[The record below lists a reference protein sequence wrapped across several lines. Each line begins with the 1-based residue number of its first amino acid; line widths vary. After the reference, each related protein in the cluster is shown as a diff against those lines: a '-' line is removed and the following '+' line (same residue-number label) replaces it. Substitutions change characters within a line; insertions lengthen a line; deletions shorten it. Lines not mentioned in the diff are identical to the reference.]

1 MDKKEWKELVI
12 VGAIIILILMT
23 CGFACL
29 ALWIRDLRVEI
40 ANMQL
45 DYQAGDEALHARVN
59 DVNEDLMEVQTTL
72 PEMYMDISEVRSII
86 KNTNSALTRTNKQI
100 KRDKEQQEPAT
111 EASPK
116 SSIKEETM
124 HEVFTAEETTQI
136 SQAVEEVESAPES
149 SNDSSSD
156 GMTFAGTYELTAYT
170 ATGNPTAD
178 GTMPSVGVTVACNDP
193 ALWHRWIYIEGYGT
207 YYCHDTG
214 GMSSNVIDLF
224 VGSYDEAIQFGRR
237 SANVYLVN

>member
-149 SNDSSSD
+149 SAPE
-156 GMTFAGTYELTAYT
+156 GMTYLGCWEVSAYEWSDQPCANGNWPTVWYTCAFNYAPRNATLYVDGLGYFVNEDYCGTDSRLDIFLGDY
-170 ATGNPTAD
+170 
-178 GTMPSVGVTVACNDP
+178 
-193 ALWHRWIYIEGYGT
+193 
-207 YYCHDTG
+207 DTC
-214 GMSSNVIDLF
+214 
-224 VGSYDEAIQFGRR
+224 IQFGT
-237 SANVYLVN
+237 SYHDVYLVN

>member
-136 SQAVEEVESAPES
+136 AQAVEEVESAPES
-149 SNDSSSD
+149 SAPE
-156 GMTFAGTYELTAYT
+156 GMTYLGWYTLTAYE
-170 ATGNPTAD
+170 ATGNCCAN
-178 GTMPSVGVTVACNDP
+178 GNYPSVGYTVACNTIP
-193 ALWHRWIYIEGYGT
+193 LGTTIYIEGYGT
-207 YYCHDTG
+207 YVVEDTG
-214 GMSSNVIDLF
+214 GMGGGTIDIYM
-224 VGSYDEAIQFGRR
+224 GDPAACIQFGVQG
-237 SANVYLVN
+237 ADVYIVN

>member
-136 SQAVEEVESAPES
+136 AQAVEEVESAPES
-149 SNDSSSD
+149 SAPE
-156 GMTFAGTYELTAYT
+156 GMTYLGCWEVSAYEWSDQPCANGNWPTVWYTCAFNYAPRNATLYVDGLGYFVNEDYCGTDSRLDIFLGDY
-170 ATGNPTAD
+170 
-178 GTMPSVGVTVACNDP
+178 
-193 ALWHRWIYIEGYGT
+193 
-207 YYCHDTG
+207 DTC
-214 GMSSNVIDLF
+214 
-224 VGSYDEAIQFGRR
+224 IQFGT
-237 SANVYLVN
+237 SYHDVYLVN

>member
-59 DVNEDLMEVQTTL
+59 DVNEDLMEVQSSI

-149 SNDSSSD
+149 SAPE
-156 GMTFAGTYELTAYT
+156 GMTSLGVWEISAYEETGNCTASGTY
-170 ATGNPTAD
+170 PTAWN
-178 GTMPSVGVTVACNDP
+178 TCACNAAPLGCTLYIAGLGYFVNEDVCGTP
-193 ALWHRWIYIEGYGT
+193 SRCDIY
-207 YYCHDTG
+207 
-214 GMSSNVIDLF
+214 L
-224 VGSYDEAIQFGRR
+224 GSVEACENFGLQYHE
-237 SANVYLVN
+237 VFIVN

>member
-29 ALWIRDLRVEI
+29 ALLIRDLRVEI

-100 KRDKEQQEPAT
+100 KRDKEQQEPTT

-136 SQAVEEVESAPES
+136 AQAVEEVESAPES
-149 SNDSSSD
+149 SSPE
-156 GMTFAGTYELTAYT
+156 GMTYLGCWEVSAYEWSDQPCANGNWPTVWYTCAFNYAPRNATLYVDGLGYFVNEDYCGTDSRLDIFLGDY
-170 ATGNPTAD
+170 
-178 GTMPSVGVTVACNDP
+178 
-193 ALWHRWIYIEGYGT
+193 
-207 YYCHDTG
+207 DTC
-214 GMSSNVIDLF
+214 
-224 VGSYDEAIQFGRR
+224 IQFGT
-237 SANVYLVN
+237 SYHDVYLVN

>member
-149 SNDSSSD
+149 SAPE
-156 GMTFAGTYELTAYT
+156 GMTYMGVWTISAYEYT
-170 ATGNPTAD
+170 GYPTAS
-178 GTMPSVGVTVACNDP
+178 GTMPTE
-193 ALWHRWIYIEGYGT
+193 WHTCAFNSAPLGATIYIPGLGYFLNEDVCGT
-207 YYCHDTG
+207 PSRLDIYLGDVASC
-214 GMSSNVIDLF
+214 
-224 VGSYDEAIQFGRR
+224 EAFGIQ
-237 SANVYLVN
+237 NHEVYIVN

>member
-149 SNDSSSD
+149 SAPE
-156 GMTFAGTYELTAYT
+156 GMTSLGVWEISAYEETGNCTASGTY
-170 ATGNPTAD
+170 PTAWH
-178 GTMPSVGVTVACNDP
+178 TCACNAAPLGCTLYIAGLGYFVNEDVCGTP
-193 ALWHRWIYIEGYGT
+193 SRCDIY
-207 YYCHDTG
+207 
-214 GMSSNVIDLF
+214 L
-224 VGSYDEAIQFGRR
+224 GSVEACENFGLQYHE
-237 SANVYLVN
+237 VFIVN

>member
-136 SQAVEEVESAPES
+136 SQAVEEVESAPQSETPS
-149 SNDSSSD
+149 
-156 GMTFAGTYELTAYT
+156 GMTSLGVWEISAYEETGNCTASGTY
-170 ATGNPTAD
+170 PTAWHTCAINAAPLGATIFISD
-178 GTMPSVGVTVACNDP
+178 LGYFVNEDVCGTPSRCDIYLGSAEAC
-193 ALWHRWIYIEGYGT
+193 Y
-207 YYCHDTG
+207 
-214 GMSSNVIDLF
+214 S
-224 VGSYDEAIQFGRR
+224 FGLQYHE
-237 SANVYLVN
+237 VFIVN

>member
-59 DVNEDLMEVQTTL
+59 DVNEDLMEVQSSI

-136 SQAVEEVESAPES
+136 SQAVDEVESAPES
-149 SNDSSSD
+149 SAPE
-156 GMTFAGTYELTAYT
+156 GMTYLGCWEISAYEWSDQPCANGNWPTEWYTCAFNYAPRNATLYVDGLGYFVNEDYCGTDSRLDIFLGDY
-170 ATGNPTAD
+170 D
-178 GTMPSVGVTVACNDP
+178 AC
-193 ALWHRWIYIEGYGT
+193 
-207 YYCHDTG
+207 
-214 GMSSNVIDLF
+214 
-224 VGSYDEAIQFGRR
+224 IQFGT
-237 SANVYLVN
+237 SYHDVYLVN

>member
-59 DVNEDLMEVQTTL
+59 DVNEDLLEIQSTL

-149 SNDSSSD
+149 SAPE
-156 GMTFAGTYELTAYT
+156 GMTYMGVWTISAYEYT
-170 ATGNPTAD
+170 GYPTAS
-178 GTMPSVGVTVACNDP
+178 GTMPTE
-193 ALWHRWIYIEGYGT
+193 WHTCAFNSAPLGATIYIPGLGYFLNEDVCGT
-207 YYCHDTG
+207 PSRLDIYLGDVASCEAFG
-214 GMSSNVIDLF
+214 LQ
-224 VGSYDEAIQFGRR
+224 SYE
-237 SANVYLVN
+237 VYIVN